1 MTVQGVGLPIGGARQ
16 RTVLALLLLNS
27 GRIVPVDT
35 LVDAVW
41 NDRPPATARTQIA
54 IVIAA
59 LRKTFKSRGA
69 AEDIIVTAH
78 PGYLLRPDGHSVD
91 LLDFTR
97 LVKTAETAVQ
107 QGRRAEAAEA
117 YAQALALW
125 RGPAFAGI
133 SSPVVEDEAARLE
146 GHRLNAYDDATA
158 VQLELGNHHDLVP
171 ELTAVVREH
180 PLRERTRHH
189 LMLAQYRS
197 GRRAEAMAT
206 FRQARE
212 QFIEE
217 LGLEPGPDLQEL
229 HDAILR
235 DDPSLAPAPAVPA
248 TEQQRA
254 DTVVVPSELPP
265 DVAGFTGREREL
277 ALLDTLVSDRD
288 RQHGP
293 AIGLITGIAGVGKT
307 GLAVRWSHRA
317 AAHFPDGRLFADLRG
332 YDEHH
337 EPTPARDAMSRFL
350 RSLGVPSD
358 QIPTHAED
366 LVALYRSVLAERQV
380 LLVLDNVRS
389 FAQIQPLLPGSG
401 GCAVLVTSREQ
412 LEELVT
418 WPQDARVHLGVL
430 PSTDAV
436 ELFGR
441 IVGEER
447 IASARADTRHLAEL
461 CDRLPL
467 ALRIAAARLASKPH
481 WTVRHLVTRL
491 GDERRRLDELSQ
503 GAAQVRASFE
513 LSYRYLSEEAARL
526 YRRLGLLDVPD
537 FAAWVG
543 GALLDLDVLDA
554 ERIMEDLV
562 DAQFLEVVGVDATG
576 RLRYRLQNLMRLYA
590 RERAQQEESEPEQR
604 AARERAFRTW
614 LALAEEAH
622 RREYG
627 GHFSIV
633 HGPAPRRHLDPIHAD
648 ELLSSPL
655 EWLEAER
662 LSLVAAVTQSAA
674 LDMGE
679 LAWDLTVSAAVLFE
693 TRHYLDDWQE
703 CAEAALAAARRG
715 GDLRGQAAMLHQ
727 LGGVAQSYRQ
737 LAEAHARYSE
747 AMELFDRAGE
757 PHGLALTLRNL
768 AILGLYSGELD
779 LAMSRLE
786 RAGEVFR
793 AVGDV
798 SSEAHALDN
807 MAQIELERGNTELA
821 MKFGVEAVRI
831 METIDR
837 GSKRGVAQTI
847 HRLGRVHLAR
857 AEFGSA
863 QVAFEQVRDLVE
875 AKSDLVGLAHALLG
889 LGEARLGAGDVDGAE
904 ATLARALEVAERI
917 DSPLVDGQIHLVLG
931 EVHRRQGRP
940 ESAVEQARAAH
951 AVFLR
956 AGSPHWRARAEQ
968 LLSRLG
974 ERRTERSAE
983 PLEQRPA
990 ERSVDRPAGRP
1001 VERPAG
1007 RPVERA
1013 AERPVGRPERS
1024 ASG

>member
-1 MTVQGVGLPIGGARQ
+1 MGERLRFEVLGPVTVTSHGRSLPIGGARQ

-41 NDRPPATARTQIA
+41 NDHPPATARTQIA

-59 LRKTFKSRGA
+59 LRKTFKSQGA
-69 AEDIIVTAH
+69 AEDTIVTAH

-91 LLDFTR
+91 VLEFTR

-107 QGRRAEAAEA
+107 QGRLPEAAGA
-117 YAQALALW
+117 YTQALALW

-133 SSPVVEDEAARLE
+133 SSSLVEDEAARLE

-171 ELTAVVREH
+171 ELTSVVREQ

-206 FRQARE
+206 FREARA

-217 LGLEPGPDLQEL
+217 LGMEPGPDLQGL

-248 TEQQRA
+248 SDALRA
-254 DTVVVPSELPP
+254 DTLVVPSELPP
-265 DVAGFTGREREL
+265 DVPGFTGRQVEL
-277 ALLDTLVSDRD
+277 ALLDTLVASRD

-317 AAHFPDGRLFADLRG
+317 AQHFPDGRLFADLRG

-358 QIPTHAED
+358 QIPTETED

-430 PSTDAV
+430 PGDDAV
-436 ELFGR
+436 ELLGR

-447 IASARADTRHLAEL
+447 IDSARADTRRLADL

-513 LSYRYLSEEAARL
+513 LSYRYLPDDTARL

-543 GALLDLDVLDA
+543 GALLDVDVLDA
-554 ERIMEDLV
+554 ERLMEDLV

-590 RERAQQEESEPEQR
+590 RERAQAEEPEPEQR
-604 AARERAFRTW
+604 VARERAFRTW

-627 GHFSIV
+627 GHFSVV
-633 HGPAPRRHLDPIHAD
+633 HSPASRRPLDRIHTD

-662 LSLVAAVTQSAA
+662 LSLVAAVAQAA
-674 LDMGE
+674 ELEMED

-693 TRHYLDDWQE
+693 TRHYLEDWRE
-703 CAEAALAAARRG
+703 CAEVALEAARRG
-715 GDLRGQAAMLHQ
+715 GNLLGQAAMLHQ
-727 LGGVAQSYRQ
+727 LGGVAQSYRR
-737 LAEAHARYSE
+737 LAEAHARYTE
-747 AMELFDRAGE
+747 AMELFEEAGE
-757 PHGLALTLRNL
+757 PHGQALNLRNL
-768 AILGLYSGELD
+768 SILERFSGDLD
-779 LAMSRLE
+779 LAMTRLE
-786 RAGEVFR
+786 RAGDIFR
-793 AVGDV
+793 TVGDV

-821 MKFGVEAVRI
+821 MKLGVEAVRI
-831 METIDR
+831 MESIDR

-857 AEFGSA
+857 SDFPKAEEAFL
-863 QVAFEQVRDLVE
+863 QVIELVQ
-875 AKSDLVGLAHALLG
+875 AKSDLVGLAYALLG
-889 LGEARLGAGDVDGAE
+889 LGEARLGAGDVDAAE
-904 ATLARALEVAERI
+904 ATLSEALDVVERI
-917 DSPLVDGQIHLVLG
+917 DSPLVDGQINLVLG
-931 EVHRRQGRP
+931 EARSRQGRLD
-940 ESAVEQARAAH
+940 SARERASAAH

-956 AGSPHWRARAEQ
+956 TGSPRWRAQAER
-968 LLSRLG
+968 LLSRLD
-974 ERRTERSAE
+974 
-983 PLEQRPA
+983 EQP
-990 ERSVDRPAGRP
+990 GRN
-1001 VERPAG
+1001 
-1007 RPVERA
+1007 
-1013 AERPVGRPERS
+1013 

>member
-1 MTVQGVGLPIGGARQ
+1 MGERLRFEVLGPVTVTSQGRSLPVGGARQ

-27 GRIVPVDT
+27 ARIVPVDT

-59 LRKTFKSRGA
+59 LRKTFKSQGA
-69 AEDIIVTAH
+69 AEDIILTAH
-78 PGYLLRPDGHSVD
+78 PGYVLRPDGHSVD
-91 LLDFTR
+91 VLEFTR

-107 QGRRAEAAEA
+107 QARLPEAAAA
-117 YAQALALW
+117 YTQALALW

-133 SSPVVEDEAARLE
+133 SSALVEDEAARLE

-171 ELTAVVREH
+171 ELVSVVREH

-206 FRQARE
+206 FREART

-217 LGLEPGPDLQEL
+217 LGMEPGPDLQGL

-248 TEQQRA
+248 TDASRA
-254 DTVVVPSELPP
+254 DTLVVPSELPP
-265 DVAGFTGREREL
+265 DVPGFTGRAPEF
-277 ALLDTLVSDRD
+277 ALLDTLVASRD

-317 AAHFPDGRLFADLRG
+317 AQHFPDGRLFADLRG

-337 EPTPARDAMSRFL
+337 EPTPAWEAMSRFL
-350 RSLGVPSD
+350 RSLGVSSD
-358 QIPTHAED
+358 QIPTQTED
-366 LVALYRSVLAERQV
+366 LVALYRSVLAERRV

-389 FAQIQPLLPGSG
+389 FAQIHPLLPGSG

-430 PSTDAV
+430 PGADAV
-436 ELFGR
+436 ELLGR

-447 IASARADTRHLAEL
+447 VDSARADTRRLADL

-513 LSYRYLSEEAARL
+513 LSYRYLPDDAARL
-526 YRRLGLLDVPD
+526 YRRLGLLDAPD

-543 GALLDLDVLDA
+543 GALLDVDVLDA
-554 ERIMEDLV
+554 ERLMEDLV

-590 RERAQQEESEPEQR
+590 RERAQAEEPEPDQR
-604 AARERAFRTW
+604 AARERALRTW
-614 LALAEEAH
+614 LSLAEEAH

-627 GHFSIV
+627 GHFSVV
-633 HGPAPRRHLDPIHAD
+633 HSPAPRRPLDRIHTD

-662 LSLVAAVTQSAA
+662 LSLVAAVGQAA
-674 LDMGE
+674 GLGLDD

-693 TRHYLDDWQE
+693 TRHYLEDWRE
-703 CAEAALAAARRG
+703 CAEVALESARTSG
-715 GDLRGQAAMLHQ
+715 NLRGQAAMLHQ
-727 LGGVAQSYRQ
+727 LGGIAQAYQR
-737 LAEAHARYSE
+737 LPEAHARYSE
-747 AMELFDRAGE
+747 AMELFERAGE
-757 PHGLALTLRNL
+757 PHGLALNLRNL
-768 AILGLYSGELD
+768 SILERFSGDLD
-779 LAMSRLE
+779 LAMTRLE
-786 RAGEVFR
+786 RAGEIFR
-793 AVGDV
+793 TVGDV

-821 MKFGVEAVRI
+821 MKLGVEAVQV
-831 METIDR
+831 MESIDR

-857 AEFGSA
+857 SDFPKAEEAFL
-863 QVAFEQVRDLVE
+863 QVIDLVQ
-875 AKSDLVGLAHALLG
+875 AKSDLVGLAYALLG
-889 LGEARLGAGDVDGAE
+889 LGEARLGAGDVDAAE
-904 ATLARALEVAERI
+904 ATLSEALDVVERI
-917 DSPLVDGQIHLVLG
+917 DSPLVDGQINLVLG
-931 EVHRRQGRP
+931 EARSRQGRLD
-940 ESAVEQARAAH
+940 SARERANAAH

-956 AGSPHWRARAEQ
+956 TGSPRWRAQAEG
-968 LLSRLG
+968 LLSRL
-974 ERRTERSAE
+974 
-983 PLEQRPA
+983 
-990 ERSVDRPAGRP
+990 D
-1001 VERPAG
+1001 ERPAPG
-1007 RPVERA
+1007 TD
-1013 AERPVGRPERS
+1013 